1 MLELTCSRLWRWRR
15 LVLDAGLGAV
25 ADADDGGVV
34 LGEAHDAPLPRR
46 LRARADLQHVA
57 EWAVRRAVRCAQ
69 TRGLDNLDTT
79 IGQLYFYQ
87 EVVSVNCV
95 YVLKYIYKS

>member
-1 MLELTCSRLWRWRR
+1 MWRLTCSRLGRR
-15 LVLDAGLGAV
+15 FILVAGLGAV

-46 LRARADLQHVA
+46 LPARAYFQHVA
-57 EWAVRRAVRCAQ
+57 EWAVRRAVRCAH

-79 IGQLYFYQ
+79 IGQCYFYQ
-87 EVVSVNCV
+87 EVVSYYYV
-95 YVLKYIYKS
+95 YVIQYSNKS

>member
-1 MLELTCSRLWRWRR
+1 M
-15 LVLDAGLGAV
+15 VAGLGAV

-79 IGQLYFYQ
+79 IGQLYFIKK
-87 EVVSVNCV
+87 
-95 YVLKYIYKS
+95 L

>member
-1 MLELTCSRLWRWRR
+1 MLELTCCRLGRSFI
-15 LVLDAGLGAV
+15 LVAGLGSI

-34 LGEAHDAPLPRR
+34 VGEAHDAPLPRR
-46 LRARADLQHVA
+46 LRARADFQHAA

-95 YVLKYIYKS
+95 YVLKYINKS

>member
-1 MLELTCSRLWRWRR
+1 MWRLTCSRLGRHLI
-15 LVLDAGLGAV
+15 LVAGLGAV
-25 ADADDGGVV
+25 AYADDGGVV

-57 EWAVRRAVRCAQ
+57 EWALRQAVQCAH

>member
-1 MLELTCSRLWRWRR
+1 MV
-15 LVLDAGLGAV
+15 LVAGLGAV

-46 LRARADLQHVA
+46 LRARADFQHVA

-79 IGQLYFYQ
+79 IGQLYFIKK
-87 EVVSVNCV
+87 
-95 YVLKYIYKS
+95 L